1 MKVMI
6 LHRLSLNMSSA
17 TFPTM
22 QQAALFSVVGSHS
35 SRVSRG
41 RSAGSSLIG
50 QLVIEAGPEKPWVA
64 VALHQAE
71 DLILGQLERGG
82 AKTQTQALTGR
93 FSDSGVHV
101 DLEGGRNMG
110 QGEGSRDQMAT
121 SHEWAETCL
130 PALVEMNSW

>member
-1 MKVMI
+1 MI

-22 QQAALFSVVGSHS
+22 QQAVVFSVVGSHS

-41 RSAGSSLIG
+41 HSAGSSLIG

-101 DLEGGRNMG
+101 DLEGVG
-110 QGEGSRDQMAT
+110 GEHGSRRG
-121 SHEWAETCL
+121 
-130 PALVEMNSW
+130 VK